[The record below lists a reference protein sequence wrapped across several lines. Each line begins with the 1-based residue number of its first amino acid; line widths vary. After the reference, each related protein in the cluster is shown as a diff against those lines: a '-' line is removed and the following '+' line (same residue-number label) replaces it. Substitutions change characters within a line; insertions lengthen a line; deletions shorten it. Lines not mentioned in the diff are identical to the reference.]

1 MVIAGLLDVLAAVY
15 LGEDLGRLAR
25 VMAVWLYDRIGIWTP
40 HGTAISDLNDSKE
53 RIAGELL
60 AFIDFTLRS

>member
-25 VMAVWLYDRIGIWTP
+25 VMAVWLYDRIGI
-40 HGTAISDLNDSKE
+40 
-53 RIAGELL
+53 
-60 AFIDFTLRS
+60 